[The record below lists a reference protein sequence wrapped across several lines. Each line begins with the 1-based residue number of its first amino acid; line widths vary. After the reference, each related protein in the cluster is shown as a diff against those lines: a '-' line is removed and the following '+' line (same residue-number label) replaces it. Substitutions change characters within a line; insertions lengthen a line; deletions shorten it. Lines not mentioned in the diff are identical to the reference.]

1 MKLLLDTH
9 CLLWMIAEPQR
20 LGKKATQ
27 LLDHIDTELFLST
40 ASLFEIAVKYS
51 LSKLSLPS
59 PPRAYLPPLLDR
71 MRVRELAVTSHHA
84 YQVAELPWHHRDPFD
99 RLIIAQS
106 IVDRIPVLT
115 ADEQLFRYKNKH
127 IDARR

>member
-1 MKLLLDTH
+1 MKILLDTH

-20 LGKKATQ
+20 LGKKASH
-27 LLDHIDTELFLST
+27 LLDGIDNELFLST

-51 LSKLSLPS
+51 LNKLQLPS

-71 MRVRELAVTSHHA
+71 MRVRELPVSSHHA

-106 IVDRIPVLT
+106 MVERIPLLT